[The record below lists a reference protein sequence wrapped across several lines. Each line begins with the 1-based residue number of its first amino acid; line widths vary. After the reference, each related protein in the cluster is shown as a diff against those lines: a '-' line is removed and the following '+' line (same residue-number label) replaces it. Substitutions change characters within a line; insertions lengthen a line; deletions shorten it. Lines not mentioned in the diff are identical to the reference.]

1 MKSWTLQL
9 PPTDPPPRNDKPQAQ
24 KHRVTHYTP
33 SRVPADLESWLN
45 TRMQGHLL
53 QAITRSESG
62 RYTGIF
68 WPLTNTR
75 SYQYKVTIVPEEHVG
90 RALDSASKDEW
101 SLVAMTSY
109 EAGARGVQTV
119 LFFRHRKTQAP

>member
-24 KHRVTHYTP
+24 KHRVTHYT
-33 SRVPADLESWLN
+33 
-45 TRMQGHLL
+45 
-53 QAITRSESG
+53 
-62 RYTGIF
+62 
-68 WPLTNTR
+68 PLTNTR